1 MADDL
6 ERLNRLLDDL
16 AAERNPADRA
26 ALTAGEVELAEM
38 AAFLKAANAERSA
51 PDEAFVARLGAQLA
65 AAPSTDASRATQPV
79 AAGVSRRRLLGRIA
93 AAAAGLAVGAGAG
106 EALRGQVDQVA
117 ADQQIAREKATTA
130 QQIAQE
136 RATAA
141 QERASAYDKGK
152 RDGAKH
158 ADAARYSGPLV
169 TPDRGQWISTNLKVA
184 DIPRGSAI
192 RFRAGAVE
200 GFLVNPSNGAAVY
213 AVSAACTHM
222 GCLLSW
228 LASTGTFLCPCHGAQ
243 YNVDGTTLSGIA
255 RHPLPRLD
263 TRTEHDGSVGV
274 WAVAEF
280 PAITSVAPYKGF

>member
-26 ALTAGEVELAEM
+26 ALTADEVELAEM
-38 AAFLKAANAERSA
+38 AAFLKAASAERSA
-51 PDEAFVARLGAQLA
+51 PDEAFVERLGAQLA
-65 AAPSTDASRATQPV
+65 ASTSAETASVTPP
-79 AAGVSRRRLLGRIA
+79 AASGVSRRRLLGRIA
-93 AAAAGLAVGAGAG
+93 AAAAGLAVGAGGG
-106 EALRGQVDQVA
+106 EALRGRVDQAA
-117 ADQQIAREKATTA
+117 AD

-141 QERASAYDKGK
+141 RQIAQERATAYDKGK

-158 ADAARYSGPLV
+158 ADEAKYSDPLI
-169 TPDRGQWISTNLKVA
+169 TPDRGEWMSTNLKVA
-184 DIPRGSAI
+184 DIPLGSAI

-200 GFLVNPSNGAAVY
+200 GFLVNPSNGGAVY

-222 GCLLSW
+222 GCMLSW
-228 LASTGTFLCPCHGAQ
+228 LVTTGTFLCPCHGAQ
-243 YNVDGTTLSGIA
+243 YNADGSTLSGIA
-255 RHPLPRLD
+255 RHPLPHLAIQ
-263 TRTEHDGSVGV
+263 TEQDGSISV

-280 PAITSVAPYKGF
+280 PVITSVAPYKGF

>member
-26 ALTAGEVELAEM
+26 VLTADEVELAET

-51 PDEAFVARLGAQLA
+51 PDEAFVSRLGAQLA
-65 AAPSTDASRATQPV
+65 AATSAQAPSATQPA

-93 AAAAGLAVGAGAG
+93 AAAAGLAVGAGGG
-106 EALRGQVDQVA
+106 EALRGQVDQAA
-117 ADQQIAREKATTA
+117 ADQQIAREKS
-130 QQIAQE
+130 
-136 RATAA
+136 RAYT
-141 QERASAYDKGK
+141 QGK
-152 RDGAKH
+152 RDGARH
-158 ADAARYSGPLV
+158 ADEAKYGDPLV
-169 TPDRGQWISTNLKVA
+169 TPDRGQWLNTNLKAA
-184 DIPRGSAI
+184 DIPLGSAI

-222 GCLLSW
+222 GCMISW
-228 LASTGTFLCPCHGAQ
+228 LVTTSTFLCPCHGAQ
-243 YNVDGTTLSGIA
+243 YNADGSTLSGIP
-255 RHPLPRLD
+255 RHPLPHLAI
-263 TRTEHDGSVGV
+263 RTEHDGSISV